1 MSSAQRIVS
10 SRVVVRRE
18 CAIRSR
24 ISCGQRQL
32 AGATGITVS
41 YALVATQRSRELTSS
56 AGSTNCPLG
65 KGRGNSKNGRLW
77 RFADVLNLR
86 NSELY
91 DGG

>member
-56 AGSTNCPLG
+56 AGSTNCP
-65 KGRGNSKNGRLW
+65 
-77 RFADVLNLR
+77 
-86 NSELY
+86 
-91 DGG
+91 